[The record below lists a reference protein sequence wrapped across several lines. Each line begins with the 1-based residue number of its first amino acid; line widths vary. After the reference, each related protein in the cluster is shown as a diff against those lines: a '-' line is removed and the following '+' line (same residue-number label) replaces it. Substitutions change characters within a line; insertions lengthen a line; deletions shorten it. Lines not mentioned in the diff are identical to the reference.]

1 MIIAA
6 IARTAFY
13 IGMHGVVKFESVM
26 KLRPEERGAVIFG
39 RML

>member
-1 MIIAA
+1 MIIA

-26 KLRPEERGAVIFG
+26 KLRLEERAAVIFG
-39 RML
+39 RII